1 MAQLQHRGN
10 GIRATA
16 VIIDLVVWAIIGY
29 VIAVATGQTTGS
41 GFELEGGPAALWYLA
56 FFVYYVVLEAE
67 FGHTIGKKAVG
78 IKVVTES
85 GEPIDYRASLV
96 RNVLRIVDGL
106 FFYLVGA
113 IFVYRSADAQRLGD
127 RVANTVVVSANGSVE
142 DVAAAPGSDE
152 DVA

>member
-10 GIRATA
+10 GIRAAA
-16 VIIDLVVWAIIGY
+16 VIIDLVVWAIVGY
-29 VIAVATGQTTGS
+29 VIALATGSTTGG
-41 GFELEGGPAALWYLA
+41 GFELEGGPAFLWYLS
-56 FFVYYVVLEAE
+56 FFVYYVVLEAQ
-67 FGHTIGKKAVG
+67 FGQTLGKKVVG

-85 GEPIDYRASLV
+85 GDPIDYRASLV
-96 RNVLRIVDGL
+96 RNVLRVVDGL

-127 RVANTVVVSANGSVE
+127 RVANTVVVSANGTAE
-142 DVAAAPGSDE
+142 TEAAPATDE